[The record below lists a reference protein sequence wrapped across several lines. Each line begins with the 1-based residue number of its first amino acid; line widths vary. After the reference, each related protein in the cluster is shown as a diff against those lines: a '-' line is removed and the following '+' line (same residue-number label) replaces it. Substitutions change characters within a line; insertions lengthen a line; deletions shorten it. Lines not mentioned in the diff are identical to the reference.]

1 MRTLLDEYG
10 HLLITLIVTSILVV
24 AVIFGILIPKMGA
37 FTQKVVLSDASDNT
51 ADVSAV
57 AKNIERAAPTISAEN
72 VSIAPNEI
80 VDFSE
85 CIVNGKIIAINAD
98 GDDISQN
105 IVIKPGNAETSLLFD
120 SETKTFIGTEIGE
133 YKFILSVKDKTS
145 DEYYGKEQKTVIL
158 ITVEAVEEPVQPES
172 PET

>member
-10 HLLITLIVTSILVV
+10 HLLITLIVTSILIV
-24 AVIFGILIPKMGA
+24 ALIFGILVPQMGA
-37 FTQKVVLSDASDNT
+37 FAQKVVSSDASDNT

-72 VSIAPNEI
+72 VSIEQSEI
-80 VDFSE
+80 IDFAE
-85 CIVNGKIIAINAD
+85 YITNGKITALNAD
-98 GDDISQN
+98 GDDISEN
-105 IVIKPGNAETSLLFD
+105 IVIQPGNAETSLLFD
-120 SETKTFIGTEIGE
+120 TETKTFTGKKTGE